1 MDLPFNIQFRRWF
14 YSTVVVGALPLIVR
28 VITRLLLTVDGAWFK
43 PVDFV
48 FLGLTLSLTN
58 INELNSLKN
67 NAQTKLDYQEDS
79 VWWSVFIIL
88 LLTFVLGIE
97 YVGEC
102 MEDSIINYTAVSW
115 ISVLFAGI
123 SVDIPIIRTGEN
135 LTNHYLCSYEKE
147 QVQRK
152 RDGSRSPTIGWRCHG

>member
-14 YSTVVVGALPLIVR
+14 YSTVIVGALPLIVR
-28 VITRLLLTVDGAWFK
+28 VVTQLLLTVDGAWFK

-102 MEDSIINYTAVSW
+102 MEDSIINDTAVSW
-115 ISVLFAGI
+115 ISILFAII
-123 SVDIPIIRTGEN
+123 SMLHSGVIMYK
-135 LTNHYLCSYEKE
+135 LNHNK
-147 QVQRK
+147 
-152 RDGSRSPTIGWRCHG
+152 